1 MKKYHFVLLSTL
13 ILTLLLT
20 ACTTPASKETPSS
33 IANADAGTT
42 SVSAENTDSE
52 EKEAPMLAEK
62 VAAGELPALEERL
75 PVADDIM
82 IEPDVISTGKYGGS
96 ITLQSTDN
104 ERWNWGTW
112 TEQSMFRFKQDG
124 SGEVEANVCKDFYP
138 NEDSSVWTILLRE
151 GMRWSDGEPF
161 TADDI
166 IFYYDHM
173 STPAL
178 REDRSAVGEG
188 EEGYYSAYTSKPYN
202 CYQVDVDGVKYWA
215 EFAKVSDYELT
226 VTFAAPKPTFAADVA
241 IDNKWMF
248 LPKHFYINYVS
259 RKDGVEDDTS
269 FPFITEEDALASA
282 NRDFGKQWES
292 YSTMAKD
299 IGYYHWDY
307 AIVPQVRSFIA
318 VKDNWNAVGETYT
331 LVRNPYFWKTDSEG
345 RQLPYLDSLEFLIVN
360 EVDQRTLNASAGV
373 YDWYYAE
380 FDYSTI
386 ATNVQNTHTIVLW
399 SPGEWA
405 SNNETLQLNMAVKDL
420 DKRELFNNIKFREA
434 LSIAVDRNLL
444 NEVVRNGSSGPWQAS
459 PNRGM
464 PAYDEEWSAKW
475 TEYDVD
481 KANALLDEITEPWDG
496 TDGTYRKM
504 KGTNKDAEIIVSV
517 KEPSESA
524 DFFSIIQAAY
534 KAVGVKLV
542 QKVDADLRT
551 TMLSN
556 DVEAALEG
564 VGTIS
569 PALRPDSIV
578 PVRNVQ
584 FWYSAY
590 GKWYEDGKTEAGGGI
605 EPAGDIMAL
614 VEAYDTINKAT
625 GANRDEIVAE
635 NVQKIYDLH
644 KENIWVIGYLE
655 PLAKRN
661 IKSNR
666 LQNVPENIVYADE
679 YRFNNL
685 ARPEQFWVS
694 E

>member
-1 MKKYHFVLLSTL
+1 
-13 ILTLLLT
+13 
-20 ACTTPASKETPSS
+20 
-33 IANADAGTT
+33 
-42 SVSAENTDSE
+42 
-52 EKEAPMLAEK
+52 
-62 VAAGELPALEERL
+62 
-75 PVADDIM
+75 
-82 IEPDVISTGKYGGS
+82 
-96 ITLQSTDN
+96 
-104 ERWNWGTW
+104 
-112 TEQSMFRFKQDG
+112 
-124 SGEVEANVCKDFYP
+124 
-138 NEDSSVWTILLRE
+138 
-151 GMRWSDGEPF
+151 
-161 TADDI
+161 
-166 IFYYDHM
+166 
-173 STPAL
+173 
-178 REDRSAVGEG
+178 
-188 EEGYYSAYTSKPYN
+188 
-202 CYQVDVDGVKYWA
+202 
-215 EFAKVSDYELT
+215 
-226 VTFAAPKPTFAADVA
+226 
-241 IDNKWMF
+241 
-248 LPKHFYINYVS
+248 
-259 RKDGVEDDTS
+259 
-269 FPFITEEDALASA
+269 
-282 NRDFGKQWES
+282 
-292 YSTMAKD
+292 
-299 IGYYHWDY
+299 
-307 AIVPQVRSFIA
+307 
-318 VKDNWNAVGETYT
+318 
-331 LVRNPYFWKTDSEG
+331 
-345 RQLPYLDSLEFLIVN
+345 
-360 EVDQRTLNASAGV
+360 LNASAGV

-524 DFFSIIQAAY
+524 DFFSIVQAAY